1 MKTKIHCKV
10 VRNVFTNNDGTF
22 SIYGCVPSKNDLDKI
37 HLNKYGNFT
46 LKGNLS
52 LIEVGE
58 DYTIEVEE
66 KNGSYGYEYWLI
78 GFPEIED
85 FDVSD
90 VKEITD
96 EQEAEM
102 LKSFMT
108 LSQAKYVHE
117 AYPNFIRL
125 VLMGE
130 QDKIDYK
137 NIHNV
142 AEIRLKG
149 YINKVNERF
158 KYYKLHLD
166 NPQYELSIGDCGTL
180 CSTYST
186 IQESNLALETKPY
199 EVLIDVLDRGFQEAD
214 RMICEY
220 DSKWED
226 SEQRCLYLT
235 CYLLECNEEDGNTRI
250 NGTQIANVVNQYNP
264 QLNKHIVDLVEK
276 SGKIY
281 YDKQSKDLS
290 LMKTYISECNIAQT
304 IKQKTK
310 KPQIWNIDIEK
321 YRVNEKIEL
330 TDEQMEILNLVNNYD
345 FGMLIGSAGCVDA
358 ETEFFNGTQWKPI
371 SQYKEGEKVLQY
383 NQDGMAEL
391 VYPERYIKEPCDE
404 MYHFETKY
412 GINQTLT
419 KDHNVVYYSPKGVF
433 YNKPLEEVIKTHE
446 NNISGFKGKFITTF
460 KYGGE
465 GIDLTDDEIRIMC
478 AIIADGSFYNVSKPH
493 QPSYNTC
500 RFHIKKERKRERLR
514 FLFNN
519 ANIEYREV
527 KSQTKGYT
535 DFYITAPR
543 REKEFSSYWYDCT
556 NEQLQIICD
565 EIMFWDGSISPT
577 KNGVIRKRFSTSIK
591 QSAEFVQFAFSA
603 CGYRASLSVKDRVGQ
618 RYITCGKEYTRK
630 SVEYNVSITERN
642 LVGVDKQTHPSLFE
656 KVSPIDGYKYCFTVP
671 SHMLVLRRMN
681 QIFVTGNSGKSSS
694 VKALISLL
702 EDNNKSYTLL
712 APSGIAAK
720 RLRETT
726 GREANTIHR
735 KLASGTTIDS
745 DVVVI
750 DEVSMVDV
758 NLFSMLLNQIDDSA
772 KIILVF
778 DSAQLASIQC
788 GNLVQDMMDSHVVPC
803 AELTKVFRYGIGGIA
818 TVGADARNGRE
829 YLTSDGELN
838 CENAENI
845 KDYEF
850 IEVDDDPL
858 EQVMSAYAKLRESY
872 DVKDIL
878 VLTPYN
884 KGDFGT
890 YAINQA
896 IQEKYNPADPV
907 DDVVSRKLP
916 PSLRVPMKTLNYHIG
931 DKVINKKNNYHA
943 LTDEGFEHYLQ
954 EQKLR
959 LKIDEYKVKFGAN
972 DESVLELEDMLR
984 MMEEQKPAEA
994 TIYNGDI
1001 GFIKHIDD
1009 KGNVWV
1015 QFDEDM
1021 IVYRKSDLENLLLAY
1036 ACTSH
1041 SSQGC
1046 EAKGVIFLTHPSQ
1059 KRMLS
1064 RNLCY
1069 MSLTRAKEHLIEIG
1083 DISIINNALK
1093 VNETRLRYTWLKEL
1107 LEEEIN
1113 VKR

>member
-22 SIYGCVPSKNDLDKI
+22 SIYGCVPSTNDLDKI

-52 LIEVGE
+52 LLEVGE

-66 KNGSYGYEYWLI
+66 KSGSYGYEYWLI

-96 EQEAEM
+96 DQEAEM

-186 IQESNLALETKPY
+186 IQESNLALATKPY
-199 EVLIDVLDRGFQEAD
+199 EVLIDVLGRGFQEAD

-220 DSKWED
+220 DNKWED
-226 SEQRCLYLT
+226 SEARCLYLT

-250 NGTQIANVVNQYNP
+250 NGAQIANVINQYNP
-264 QLNKHIVDLVEK
+264 QLNKHIVELVQK
-276 SGKIY
+276 SDKVY
-281 YDKQSKDLS
+281 YDKQTKDLS

-310 KPQIWNIDIEK
+310 KPQVWNIDIEK
-321 YRVNEKIEL
+321 YRINDNITL
-330 TDEQMEILNLVNNYD
+330 TDEQMGILELVCNYD
-345 FGMLIGSAGCVDA
+345 FAMLMG
-358 ETEFFNGTQWKPI
+358 N
-371 SQYKEGEKVLQY
+371 
-383 NQDGMAEL
+383 
-391 VYPERYIKEPCDE
+391 
-404 MYHFETKY
+404 
-412 GINQTLT
+412 
-419 KDHNVVYYSPKGVF
+419 
-433 YNKPLEEVIKTHE
+433 
-446 NNISGFKGKFITTF
+446 SG
-460 KYGGE
+460 
-465 GIDLTDDEIRIMC
+465 
-478 AIIADGSFYNVSKPH
+478 
-493 QPSYNTC
+493 
-500 RFHIKKERKRERLR
+500 
-514 FLFNN
+514 
-519 ANIEYREV
+519 
-527 KSQTKGYT
+527 
-535 DFYITAPR
+535 
-543 REKEFSSYWYDCT
+543 
-556 NEQLQIICD
+556 
-565 EIMFWDGSISPT
+565 
-577 KNGVIRKRFSTSIK
+577 
-591 QSAEFVQFAFSA
+591 
-603 CGYRASLSVKDRVGQ
+603 
-618 RYITCGKEYTRK
+618 
-630 SVEYNVSITERN
+630 
-642 LVGVDKQTHPSLFE
+642 
-656 KVSPIDGYKYCFTVP
+656 
-671 SHMLVLRRMN
+671 
-681 QIFVTGNSGKSSS
+681 SGKSSS

-726 GREANTIHR
+726 GREASTIHR
-735 KLASGTTIDS
+735 RIMSSNDIES

-758 NLFSMLLNQIDDSA
+758 HLFSTLLNQIASYA

-850 IEVDDDPL
+850 IEVNDEPL
-858 EQVMSAYAKLRESY
+858 EQVMSAYAKLKEKY

-884 KGDFGT
+884 KGNFGT

-916 PSLRVPMKTLNYHIG
+916 PSLGVPMKTLNYHIG

-972 DESVLELEDMLR
+972 DEGVLDLEDTLR
-984 MMEEQKPAEA
+984 MMEEQEPPEA

-1001 GFIKHIDD
+1001 GFIKHVDD

-1041 SSQGC
+1041 ASQGC
-1046 EAKGVIFLTHPSQ
+1046 EAKGVIFLTHPIQ

-1083 DISIINNALK
+1083 DISTINNALK
-1093 VNETRLRYTWLKEL
+1093 VNETRLRYTWLREL
-1107 LEEEIN
+1107 LEEDKD
-1113 VKR
+1113 VK

>member
-10 VRNVFTNNDGTF
+10 VRNVFTNTDGTF
-22 SIYGCVPSKNDLDKI
+22 SIYGCVPSTNDLDKI

-52 LIEVGE
+52 LLEVGE

-66 KNGSYGYEYWLI
+66 KSGSYGYEYWLV

-85 FDVSD
+85 FDISD

-96 EQEAEM
+96 EQEAEI

-166 NPQYELSIGDCGTL
+166 NPQYKLSMSDCGTL

-186 IQESNLALETKPY
+186 IQESNLALATKPY

-220 DSKWED
+220 DNKWED
-226 SEQRCLYLT
+226 SEARCLYLT

-250 NGTQIANVVNQYNP
+250 NGVQIANVINQYNP
-264 QLNKHIVDLVEK
+264 QLNKHIVELVEK

-281 YDKQSKDLS
+281 YDKQTKDLS
-290 LMKTYISECNIAQT
+290 LMRTYLAECNIAQT
-304 IKQKTK
+304 IKQKVAHSTK
-310 KPQIWNIDIEK
+310 WNIDIEK
-321 YRVNEKIEL
+321 YRNNESITL
-330 TDEQMEILNLVNNYD
+330 TDEQMGILELVCNYD
-345 FGMLIGSAGCVDA
+345 FAMLMG
-358 ETEFFNGTQWKPI
+358 N
-371 SQYKEGEKVLQY
+371 
-383 NQDGMAEL
+383 
-391 VYPERYIKEPCDE
+391 
-404 MYHFETKY
+404 
-412 GINQTLT
+412 
-419 KDHNVVYYSPKGVF
+419 
-433 YNKPLEEVIKTHE
+433 
-446 NNISGFKGKFITTF
+446 SG
-460 KYGGE
+460 
-465 GIDLTDDEIRIMC
+465 
-478 AIIADGSFYNVSKPH
+478 
-493 QPSYNTC
+493 
-500 RFHIKKERKRERLR
+500 
-514 FLFNN
+514 
-519 ANIEYREV
+519 
-527 KSQTKGYT
+527 
-535 DFYITAPR
+535 
-543 REKEFSSYWYDCT
+543 
-556 NEQLQIICD
+556 
-565 EIMFWDGSISPT
+565 
-577 KNGVIRKRFSTSIK
+577 
-591 QSAEFVQFAFSA
+591 
-603 CGYRASLSVKDRVGQ
+603 
-618 RYITCGKEYTRK
+618 
-630 SVEYNVSITERN
+630 
-642 LVGVDKQTHPSLFE
+642 
-656 KVSPIDGYKYCFTVP
+656 
-671 SHMLVLRRMN
+671 
-681 QIFVTGNSGKSSS
+681 SGKSSS

-702 EDNNKSYTLL
+702 DDNNKSYTLL

-726 GREANTIHR
+726 GREASTIHR
-735 KLASGTTIDS
+735 KLMSSNEIDS
-745 DVVVI
+745 NVVVV

-758 NLFSMLLNQIDDSA
+758 HLFSTLLNQIADYT

-788 GNLVQDMMDSHVVPC
+788 GNLVQDMMDSHVVPN
-803 AELTKVFRYGIGGIA
+803 AQLTKVFRYGVGGIA
-818 TVGADARNGRE
+818 TVGADARNGKE
-829 YLTSDGELN
+829 YLTSTGELN
-838 CENAENI
+838 CENASKI
-845 KDYEF
+845 KDYKF
-850 IEVDDDPL
+850 IQVNDDPL
-858 EQVMSAYAKLRESY
+858 EQVLAEYDKLKQKYST
-872 DVKDIL
+872 KDIL
-878 VLTPYN
+878 ILTPYN
-884 KGDFGT
+884 KGEFGT

-896 IQEKYNPADPV
+896 IQEKYNPANPM
-907 DDVVSRKLP
+907 DDIVSRKLP
-916 PSLRVPMKTLNYHIG
+916 PSLRVPMERLNYHIG

-943 LTDEGFEHYLQ
+943 MTEEGFNYYTTTMQ
-954 EQKLR
+954 MQADIDKL
-959 LKIDEYKVKFGAN
+959 KVQFGAN
-972 DESVLELEDMLR
+972 DERVLEAEDRLMALN
-984 MMEEQKPAEA
+984 MERVEE
-994 TIYNGDI
+994 TTVYNGDI
-1001 GFIKHIDD
+1001 GFIQNIDA

-1015 QFDEDM
+1015 QFDEEM
-1021 IVYRKSDLENLLLAY
+1021 VVYRKSDLENLLLAY

-1041 SSQGC
+1041 ASQGC

-1069 MSLTRAKEHLIEIG
+1069 MSLTRAKEMLVEIG
-1083 DISIINNALK
+1083 DVSTINSALR

-1107 LEEEIN
+1107 LKEDSD

>member
-1 MKTKIHCKV
+1 MKIKIHCKV

-52 LIEVGE
+52 LLEVGE
-58 DYTIEVEE
+58 DYTVEVEE
-66 KNGSYGYEYWLI
+66 KSGSYGYEYWLVD
-78 GFPEIED
+78 FPDIED
-85 FDVSD
+85 FNID
-90 VKEITD
+90 EIEEMTD

-102 LKSFMT
+102 LKKFMT
-108 LSQAKYVHE
+108 PSQVQYVHE

-137 NIHNV
+137 KIHNV

-166 NPQYELSIGDCGTL
+166 NPHYELTFSECGEL

-186 IQESNLALETKPY
+186 LKNAQNMLDTNPY
-199 EVLIDVLDRGFQEAD
+199 EVLIDVLERNFTSAD
-214 RMICEY
+214 RMICEH
-220 DSKWED
+220 DNKWED
-226 SEQRCLYLT
+226 SEARCLYLT

-250 NGTQIANVVNQYNP
+250 NGVQIANVINQYNP
-264 QLNKHIVDLVEK
+264 QLNQHIVNLVEK
-276 SGKIY
+276 SGKVY
-281 YDKQSKDLS
+281 YDKQTKDLS

-304 IKQKTK
+304 IKQKVAHSAK
-310 KPQIWNIDIEK
+310 WNIDIEK
-321 YRVNEKIEL
+321 YRSNESITL
-330 TDEQMEILNLVNNYD
+330 TDEQMGILELVCNYD
-345 FGMLIGSAGCVDA
+345 FAMLMG
-358 ETEFFNGTQWKPI
+358 N
-371 SQYKEGEKVLQY
+371 
-383 NQDGMAEL
+383 
-391 VYPERYIKEPCDE
+391 
-404 MYHFETKY
+404 
-412 GINQTLT
+412 
-419 KDHNVVYYSPKGVF
+419 
-433 YNKPLEEVIKTHE
+433 
-446 NNISGFKGKFITTF
+446 SG
-460 KYGGE
+460 
-465 GIDLTDDEIRIMC
+465 
-478 AIIADGSFYNVSKPH
+478 
-493 QPSYNTC
+493 
-500 RFHIKKERKRERLR
+500 
-514 FLFNN
+514 
-519 ANIEYREV
+519 
-527 KSQTKGYT
+527 
-535 DFYITAPR
+535 
-543 REKEFSSYWYDCT
+543 
-556 NEQLQIICD
+556 
-565 EIMFWDGSISPT
+565 
-577 KNGVIRKRFSTSIK
+577 
-591 QSAEFVQFAFSA
+591 
-603 CGYRASLSVKDRVGQ
+603 
-618 RYITCGKEYTRK
+618 
-630 SVEYNVSITERN
+630 
-642 LVGVDKQTHPSLFE
+642 
-656 KVSPIDGYKYCFTVP
+656 
-671 SHMLVLRRMN
+671 
-681 QIFVTGNSGKSSS
+681 SGKSSS

-735 KLASGTTIDS
+735 KLASGSTIDS

-758 NLFSMLLNQIDDSA
+758 NLFSMLLNQIDNSA

-884 KGDFGT
+884 KGNFGT

-916 PSLRVPMKTLNYHIG
+916 PSLGVPMKTLNYHIG

-972 DESVLELEDMLR
+972 DEGVLYLEDMLIAIQ
-984 MMEEQKPAEA
+984 EQTPAEA

-1001 GFIKHIDD
+1001 GFIKYIDD
-1009 KGNVWV
+1009 KGNVLV

-1021 IVYRKSDLENLLLAY
+1021 IVYRKTDLENLLLAY

-1083 DISIINNALK
+1083 DISTINNALR

-1107 LEEEIN
+1107 LEEEVN

>member
-22 SIYGCVPSKNDLDKI
+22 SIYGCVPSTNDLDKL

-52 LIEVGE
+52 LLEVGE

-66 KNGSYGYEYWLI
+66 KSGSYGYEYWLV

-166 NPQYELSIGDCGTL
+166 NPQYKLSMSDCGTL

-186 IQESNLALETKPY
+186 IQESNLALATKPY
-199 EVLIDVLDRGFQEAD
+199 EVLIDVLGRDFQEAD

-220 DSKWED
+220 DNKWGD
-226 SEQRCLYLT
+226 SEARCLYLT

-250 NGTQIANVVNQYNP
+250 NGVQIANVINQYNP
-264 QLNKHIVDLVEK
+264 QLNKHIVEIVEK

-281 YDKQSKDLS
+281 YDNQTKDLS
-290 LMKTYISECNIAQT
+290 LMGTYLAECNIAQT

-310 KPQIWNIDIEK
+310 KPQVWNIDTER
-321 YRVNEKIEL
+321 YRVNENITL
-330 TDEQMEILNLVNNYD
+330 TDEQMAILKLVCKHD
-345 FGMLIGSAGCVDA
+345 FAML
-358 ETEFFNGTQWKPI
+358 
-371 SQYKEGEKVLQY
+371 
-383 NQDGMAEL
+383 M
-391 VYPERYIKEPCDE
+391 
-404 MYHFETKY
+404 
-412 GINQTLT
+412 
-419 KDHNVVYYSPKGVF
+419 GV
-433 YNKPLEEVIKTHE
+433 
-446 NNISGFKGKFITTF
+446 SGG
-460 KYGGE
+460 
-465 GIDLTDDEIRIMC
+465 
-478 AIIADGSFYNVSKPH
+478 
-493 QPSYNTC
+493 
-500 RFHIKKERKRERLR
+500 
-514 FLFNN
+514 
-519 ANIEYREV
+519 
-527 KSQTKGYT
+527 
-535 DFYITAPR
+535 
-543 REKEFSSYWYDCT
+543 
-556 NEQLQIICD
+556 
-565 EIMFWDGSISPT
+565 
-577 KNGVIRKRFSTSIK
+577 
-591 QSAEFVQFAFSA
+591 
-603 CGYRASLSVKDRVGQ
+603 
-618 RYITCGKEYTRK
+618 
-630 SVEYNVSITERN
+630 
-642 LVGVDKQTHPSLFE
+642 
-656 KVSPIDGYKYCFTVP
+656 
-671 SHMLVLRRMN
+671 
-681 QIFVTGNSGKSSS
+681 GKSTS

-726 GREANTIHR
+726 GREASTVHR
-735 KLASGTTIDS
+735 KLMSGNEIDS
-745 DVVVI
+745 NVVVV

-758 NLFSMLLNQIDDSA
+758 HLFSTLLNQIADYT

-788 GNLVQDMMDSHVVPC
+788 GNLVQDMMDSHVIPN
-803 AELTKVFRYGIGGIA
+803 AQLTKVFRYGVGGIA
-818 TVGADARNGRE
+818 TVGADARNGKE
-829 YLTSDGELN
+829 YLTSTGDLN
-838 CENAENI
+838 CENASKI
-845 KDYEF
+845 KDYKF
-850 IEVDDDPL
+850 IQVNDNPL
-858 EQVMSAYAKLRESY
+858 EQVLVEYDKLKQKY
-872 DVKDIL
+872 NTKDIL
-878 VLTPYN
+878 ILTPYN
-884 KGDFGT
+884 KGEFGT

-896 IQEKYNPADPV
+896 VQEKYNPASPMDNI
-907 DDVVSRKLP
+907 VSRKLP
-916 PSLRVPMKTLNYHIG
+916 PSLRVPMECLNYHIG

-943 LTDEGFEHYLQ
+943 MTEEGFNYYITTMQ
-954 EQKLR
+954 MQADIDKL
-959 LKIDEYKVKFGAN
+959 KVQFGAN
-972 DESVLELEDMLR
+972 DERVLEAEDKLIALN
-984 MMEEQKPAEA
+984 MEKVEEA
-994 TIYNGDI
+994 TVYNGDI
-1001 GFIKHIDD
+1001 GFIQNIDA

-1015 QFDEDM
+1015 QFDEEM
-1021 IVYRKSDLENLLLAY
+1021 IVYRKNDLENLLLAY

-1041 SSQGC
+1041 ASQGC

-1069 MSLTRAKEHLIEIG
+1069 MSLTRAKEMLVEIG
-1083 DISIINNALK
+1083 DVSTISNALR
-1093 VNETRLRYTWLKEL
+1093 VNETRLRDTWLKDL
-1107 LEEEIN
+1107 LTEEVE
-1113 VKR
+1113 

>member
-1 MKTKIHCKV
+1 MRTKIHCKV

-52 LIEVGE
+52 LLKVGE

-108 LSQAKYVHE
+108 ISQAKYVHE

-166 NPQYELSIGDCGTL
+166 NPQYELSISDCGTL

-186 IQESNLALETKPY
+186 IQESNLALATKPY

-214 RMICEY
+214 RMICEH
-220 DSKWED
+220 DNKWED

-250 NGTQIANVVNQYNP
+250 NGSQIANVINQYNP
-264 QLNKHIVDLVEK
+264 QLNKHIVELVEK

-281 YDKQSKDLS
+281 YDKQTKDLS
-290 LMKTYISECNIAQT
+290 LMKTYISECNITQT

-310 KPQIWNIDIEK
+310 KPQVWNIDVEK
-321 YRVNEKIEL
+321 YRVNENITL
-330 TDEQMEILNLVNNYD
+330 TDEQMAILELVCNYD
-345 FGMLIGSAGCVDA
+345 FAML
-358 ETEFFNGTQWKPI
+358 
-371 SQYKEGEKVLQY
+371 
-383 NQDGMAEL
+383 M
-391 VYPERYIKEPCDE
+391 
-404 MYHFETKY
+404 
-412 GINQTLT
+412 
-419 KDHNVVYYSPKGVF
+419 GV
-433 YNKPLEEVIKTHE
+433 
-446 NNISGFKGKFITTF
+446 SGG
-460 KYGGE
+460 
-465 GIDLTDDEIRIMC
+465 
-478 AIIADGSFYNVSKPH
+478 
-493 QPSYNTC
+493 
-500 RFHIKKERKRERLR
+500 
-514 FLFNN
+514 
-519 ANIEYREV
+519 
-527 KSQTKGYT
+527 
-535 DFYITAPR
+535 
-543 REKEFSSYWYDCT
+543 
-556 NEQLQIICD
+556 
-565 EIMFWDGSISPT
+565 
-577 KNGVIRKRFSTSIK
+577 
-591 QSAEFVQFAFSA
+591 
-603 CGYRASLSVKDRVGQ
+603 
-618 RYITCGKEYTRK
+618 
-630 SVEYNVSITERN
+630 
-642 LVGVDKQTHPSLFE
+642 
-656 KVSPIDGYKYCFTVP
+656 
-671 SHMLVLRRMN
+671 
-681 QIFVTGNSGKSSS
+681 GKSTS

-726 GREANTIHR
+726 GKEANTIHR
-735 KLASGTTIDS
+735 KLASGVTIDS

-788 GNLVQDMMDSHVVPC
+788 GNLVQDMMDSHAVPC

-838 CENAENI
+838 CKNAENI

-884 KGDFGT
+884 KGNFGT

-907 DDVVSRKLP
+907 DDVVSRKIP
-916 PSLRVPMKTLNYHIG
+916 PSLGVPMEKLNYHIG

-959 LKIDEYKVKFGAN
+959 LKIDEYKVKFSAN
-972 DESVLELEDMLR
+972 DEGVLDLEDMLIAIQ
-984 MMEEQKPAEA
+984 EQTPAEA

-1021 IVYRKSDLENLLLAY
+1021 IVYRKADLENLLLAY

-1083 DISIINNALK
+1083 DISTINNALR

>member
-10 VRNVFTNNDGTF
+10 VCNVFTNNDGTF
-22 SIYGCVPSKNDLDKI
+22 SIYGCVPSTNDLDKI

-46 LKGNLS
+46 LKGDLS
-52 LIEVGE
+52 LLEVGE

-66 KNGSYGYEYWLI
+66 KSGSYGYEYWLI

-90 VKEITD
+90 VKEITGD
-96 EQEAEM
+96 QEAEM

-186 IQESNLALETKPY
+186 IQESNLALATKPY
-199 EVLIDVLDRGFQEAD
+199 EVLIDVLNRSFQEAD

-220 DSKWED
+220 DNKWED
-226 SEQRCLYLT
+226 SEARCLYLT

-250 NGTQIANVVNQYNP
+250 NGAQIANVINQYNP
-264 QLNKHIVDLVEK
+264 QLNKHIVELVEK
-276 SGKIY
+276 SDKVY
-281 YDKQSKDLS
+281 YDKQTKDLS

-310 KPQIWNIDIEK
+310 KPQVWNIDIEK
-321 YRVNEKIEL
+321 YRVNDNITL
-330 TDEQMEILNLVNNYD
+330 TDEQMGILELVCNYD
-345 FGMLIGSAGCVDA
+345 FAMLMG
-358 ETEFFNGTQWKPI
+358 N
-371 SQYKEGEKVLQY
+371 
-383 NQDGMAEL
+383 
-391 VYPERYIKEPCDE
+391 
-404 MYHFETKY
+404 
-412 GINQTLT
+412 
-419 KDHNVVYYSPKGVF
+419 
-433 YNKPLEEVIKTHE
+433 
-446 NNISGFKGKFITTF
+446 SG
-460 KYGGE
+460 
-465 GIDLTDDEIRIMC
+465 
-478 AIIADGSFYNVSKPH
+478 
-493 QPSYNTC
+493 
-500 RFHIKKERKRERLR
+500 
-514 FLFNN
+514 
-519 ANIEYREV
+519 
-527 KSQTKGYT
+527 
-535 DFYITAPR
+535 
-543 REKEFSSYWYDCT
+543 
-556 NEQLQIICD
+556 
-565 EIMFWDGSISPT
+565 
-577 KNGVIRKRFSTSIK
+577 
-591 QSAEFVQFAFSA
+591 
-603 CGYRASLSVKDRVGQ
+603 
-618 RYITCGKEYTRK
+618 
-630 SVEYNVSITERN
+630 
-642 LVGVDKQTHPSLFE
+642 
-656 KVSPIDGYKYCFTVP
+656 
-671 SHMLVLRRMN
+671 
-681 QIFVTGNSGKSSS
+681 SGKSSS

-726 GREANTIHR
+726 GREASTIHR
-735 KLASGTTIDS
+735 RIMSSNDIES

-758 NLFSMLLNQIDDSA
+758 HLFSTLLNQIASYA

-850 IEVDDDPL
+850 IEVNDEPL
-858 EQVMSAYAKLRESY
+858 EQVMSAYAKLREKY

-916 PSLRVPMKTLNYHIG
+916 PSLGVPMKTLNYHIG

-972 DESVLELEDMLR
+972 DEGVLDLEDTLR
-984 MMEEQKPAEA
+984 MMEEQEPPEA

-1041 SSQGC
+1041 ASQGC

-1083 DISIINNALK
+1083 DISTINNALK
-1093 VNETRLRYTWLKEL
+1093 VNETRLRYTWLREL
-1107 LEEEIN
+1107 LEEDKD
-1113 VKR
+1113 VK

>member
-52 LIEVGE
+52 LLEVGE
-58 DYTIEVEE
+58 DYTVEVEE
-66 KNGSYGYEYWLI
+66 KSGSYGYEYWLV

-96 EQEAEM
+96 DQEAEM

-186 IQESNLALETKPY
+186 IQESNLALATKPY
-199 EVLIDVLDRGFQEAD
+199 EVLIDVLNRSFQEAD

-220 DSKWED
+220 DNKWED
-226 SEQRCLYLT
+226 SEARCLYLT

-250 NGTQIANVVNQYNP
+250 NGVQIANVINQYNP
-264 QLNKHIVDLVEK
+264 QLNKYIVELVQK
-276 SGKIY
+276 SDKVY
-281 YDKQSKDLS
+281 YDKQTKDLS

-310 KPQIWNIDIEK
+310 KPQVWNIDIEK
-321 YRVNEKIEL
+321 YRVNENITL
-330 TDEQMEILNLVNNYD
+330 TDEQMGILELVCNYD
-345 FGMLIGSAGCVDA
+345 FAMLMG
-358 ETEFFNGTQWKPI
+358 N
-371 SQYKEGEKVLQY
+371 
-383 NQDGMAEL
+383 
-391 VYPERYIKEPCDE
+391 
-404 MYHFETKY
+404 
-412 GINQTLT
+412 
-419 KDHNVVYYSPKGVF
+419 
-433 YNKPLEEVIKTHE
+433 
-446 NNISGFKGKFITTF
+446 SG
-460 KYGGE
+460 
-465 GIDLTDDEIRIMC
+465 
-478 AIIADGSFYNVSKPH
+478 
-493 QPSYNTC
+493 
-500 RFHIKKERKRERLR
+500 
-514 FLFNN
+514 
-519 ANIEYREV
+519 
-527 KSQTKGYT
+527 
-535 DFYITAPR
+535 
-543 REKEFSSYWYDCT
+543 
-556 NEQLQIICD
+556 
-565 EIMFWDGSISPT
+565 
-577 KNGVIRKRFSTSIK
+577 
-591 QSAEFVQFAFSA
+591 
-603 CGYRASLSVKDRVGQ
+603 
-618 RYITCGKEYTRK
+618 
-630 SVEYNVSITERN
+630 
-642 LVGVDKQTHPSLFE
+642 
-656 KVSPIDGYKYCFTVP
+656 
-671 SHMLVLRRMN
+671 
-681 QIFVTGNSGKSSS
+681 SGKSSS

-726 GREANTIHR
+726 GREASTIHR
-735 KLASGTTIDS
+735 RIMSSNDIES

-758 NLFSMLLNQIDDSA
+758 HLFSTLLNQIASYA

-818 TVGADARNGRE
+818 TVGADARNGKE

-850 IEVDDDPL
+850 IEVNDEPL
-858 EQVMSAYAKLRESY
+858 EQVMSAYAKLREKY

-884 KGDFGT
+884 KGNFGT

-916 PSLRVPMKTLNYHIG
+916 PSLGVPMKTLNYHIG

-972 DESVLELEDMLR
+972 DEGVLDLEDTLR
-984 MMEEQKPAEA
+984 MMEEQEPPEA

-1041 SSQGC
+1041 ASQGC

-1083 DISIINNALK
+1083 DISTINNALK
-1093 VNETRLRYTWLKEL
+1093 VNETRLRYTWLREL
-1107 LEEEIN
+1107 LEEDKD
-1113 VKR
+1113 VK

>member
-52 LIEVGE
+52 LLEVGE
-58 DYTIEVEE
+58 DYTVEVEE
-66 KNGSYGYEYWLI
+66 KSGSYGYEYWLV

-96 EQEAEM
+96 DQEAEM

-186 IQESNLALETKPY
+186 IQESNLALATKPY
-199 EVLIDVLDRGFQEAD
+199 EVLIDVLNRSFQEAD

-220 DSKWED
+220 DNKWED
-226 SEQRCLYLT
+226 SEARCLYLT

-250 NGTQIANVVNQYNP
+250 NGAQIANVINQYNP
-264 QLNKHIVDLVEK
+264 QLNKHIVELVEK
-276 SGKIY
+276 SDKVY
-281 YDKQSKDLS
+281 YDKQTKDLS

-310 KPQIWNIDIEK
+310 KPQVWNIDIEK
-321 YRVNEKIEL
+321 YRVNENITL
-330 TDEQMEILNLVNNYD
+330 TDEQMGILELVCKYD
-345 FGMLIGSAGCVDA
+345 FAMLIGSAG
-358 ETEFFNGTQWKPI
+358 
-371 SQYKEGEKVLQY
+371 
-383 NQDGMAEL
+383 
-391 VYPERYIKEPCDE
+391 
-404 MYHFETKY
+404 
-412 GINQTLT
+412 
-419 KDHNVVYYSPKGVF
+419 
-433 YNKPLEEVIKTHE
+433 
-446 NNISGFKGKFITTF
+446 
-460 KYGGE
+460 
-465 GIDLTDDEIRIMC
+465 
-478 AIIADGSFYNVSKPH
+478 
-493 QPSYNTC
+493 
-500 RFHIKKERKRERLR
+500 
-514 FLFNN
+514 
-519 ANIEYREV
+519 
-527 KSQTKGYT
+527 
-535 DFYITAPR
+535 
-543 REKEFSSYWYDCT
+543 
-556 NEQLQIICD
+556 
-565 EIMFWDGSISPT
+565 
-577 KNGVIRKRFSTSIK
+577 
-591 QSAEFVQFAFSA
+591 
-603 CGYRASLSVKDRVGQ
+603 
-618 RYITCGKEYTRK
+618 
-630 SVEYNVSITERN
+630 
-642 LVGVDKQTHPSLFE
+642 
-656 KVSPIDGYKYCFTVP
+656 
-671 SHMLVLRRMN
+671 
-681 QIFVTGNSGKSSS
+681 SGKSSS

-726 GREANTIHR
+726 GREASTIHR
-735 KLASGTTIDS
+735 RIMSSNDIES

-758 NLFSMLLNQIDDSA
+758 HLFSTLLNQIASYA

-850 IEVDDDPL
+850 IEVNDEPL
-858 EQVMSAYAKLRESY
+858 EQVMSAYAKLREKY
-872 DVKDIL
+872 DAKDIL

-884 KGDFGT
+884 KGNFGT

-896 IQEKYNPADPV
+896 IQEKYNPVDPV

-916 PSLRVPMKTLNYHIG
+916 TSLGVPMKTLNYHIG

-972 DESVLELEDMLR
+972 DEGVLDLEDTLR
-984 MMEEQKPAEA
+984 MMEEQEPPEA

-1041 SSQGC
+1041 ASQGC

-1083 DISIINNALK
+1083 DISTINNALK
-1093 VNETRLRYTWLKEL
+1093 VNETRLRYTWLREL
-1107 LEEEIN
+1107 LEEN
-1113 VKR
+1113 KDVK

>member
-10 VRNVFTNNDGTF
+10 VRNVFTNTDGTF
-22 SIYGCVPSKNDLDKI
+22 SIYGCVPSTNDLDKI

-52 LIEVGE
+52 LLEVGE

-66 KNGSYGYEYWLI
+66 KSGSYGYEYWLV

-108 LSQAKYVHE
+108 PSQAKYVHE

-166 NPQYELSIGDCGTL
+166 NPQYELSMSDCGTL

-186 IQESNLALETKPY
+186 IQESNLALATKPY
-199 EVLIDVLDRGFQEAD
+199 EVLIDVLGRGFQEAD

-220 DSKWED
+220 DNKWED
-226 SEQRCLYLT
+226 SEARCLYLT

-250 NGTQIANVVNQYNP
+250 NGVQIANVINQYNP
-264 QLNKHIVDLVEK
+264 QLNKHIVELVEK

-281 YDKQSKDLS
+281 YDKQTKDLS
-290 LMKTYISECNIAQT
+290 LMRTYLAECNIAQT
-304 IKQKTK
+304 IKQKVAHSTK
-310 KPQIWNIDIEK
+310 WNIDIEK
-321 YRVNEKIEL
+321 YRNNESITL
-330 TDEQMEILNLVNNYD
+330 TDEQMGILELVCNYD
-345 FGMLIGSAGCVDA
+345 FAMLMG
-358 ETEFFNGTQWKPI
+358 N
-371 SQYKEGEKVLQY
+371 
-383 NQDGMAEL
+383 
-391 VYPERYIKEPCDE
+391 
-404 MYHFETKY
+404 
-412 GINQTLT
+412 
-419 KDHNVVYYSPKGVF
+419 
-433 YNKPLEEVIKTHE
+433 
-446 NNISGFKGKFITTF
+446 SG
-460 KYGGE
+460 
-465 GIDLTDDEIRIMC
+465 
-478 AIIADGSFYNVSKPH
+478 
-493 QPSYNTC
+493 
-500 RFHIKKERKRERLR
+500 
-514 FLFNN
+514 
-519 ANIEYREV
+519 
-527 KSQTKGYT
+527 
-535 DFYITAPR
+535 
-543 REKEFSSYWYDCT
+543 
-556 NEQLQIICD
+556 
-565 EIMFWDGSISPT
+565 
-577 KNGVIRKRFSTSIK
+577 
-591 QSAEFVQFAFSA
+591 
-603 CGYRASLSVKDRVGQ
+603 
-618 RYITCGKEYTRK
+618 
-630 SVEYNVSITERN
+630 
-642 LVGVDKQTHPSLFE
+642 
-656 KVSPIDGYKYCFTVP
+656 
-671 SHMLVLRRMN
+671 
-681 QIFVTGNSGKSSS
+681 SGKSSS

-726 GREANTIHR
+726 GREASTIHR
-735 KLASGTTIDS
+735 KLMSSNEIDS
-745 DVVVI
+745 NVVVV

-758 NLFSMLLNQIDDSA
+758 HLFSTLLNQIADYT

-788 GNLVQDMMDSHVVPC
+788 GNLVQDMMDSHVVPN
-803 AELTKVFRYGIGGIA
+803 AQLTKVFRYGVGGIA
-818 TVGADARNGRE
+818 TVGADARNGKE
-829 YLTSDGELN
+829 YLTSTGELN
-838 CENAENI
+838 CENASKI
-845 KDYEF
+845 KDYKF
-850 IEVDDDPL
+850 IQVNDNPL
-858 EQVMSAYAKLRESY
+858 EQVLVEYDKLKQKY
-872 DVKDIL
+872 NTKDIL
-878 VLTPYN
+878 ILTPYN
-884 KGDFGT
+884 KGEFGT

-896 IQEKYNPADPV
+896 IQEKYNPANPMDNI
-907 DDVVSRKLP
+907 VSRKLP
-916 PSLRVPMKTLNYHIG
+916 PSLRVPMECLNYHIG

-943 LTDEGFEHYLQ
+943 MTEEGFNYYTTTMQ
-954 EQKLR
+954 MQADIDKL
-959 LKIDEYKVKFGAN
+959 KVQFGAN
-972 DESVLELEDMLR
+972 DERVLEAEDRLMALN
-984 MMEEQKPAEA
+984 MERIEE
-994 TIYNGDI
+994 TTVYNGDI
-1001 GFIKHIDD
+1001 GFIQNIDA

-1015 QFDEDM
+1015 QFDEEM
-1021 IVYRKSDLENLLLAY
+1021 VVYRKSDLENLLLAY

-1041 SSQGC
+1041 ASQGC

-1069 MSLTRAKEHLIEIG
+1069 MSLTRAKEMLVEIG
-1083 DISIINNALK
+1083 DVSTINSALK
-1093 VNETRLRYTWLKEL
+1093 VNETRLRDTWLKEL
-1107 LEEEIN
+1107 LKEDSD

>member
-22 SIYGCVPSKNDLDKI
+22 SIYGCVPAKNDLDKI

-52 LIEVGE
+52 LLEVGE
-58 DYTIEVEE
+58 DYTVEVEE
-66 KNGSYGYEYWLI
+66 KTGSYGYEYWLI

-166 NPQYELSIGDCGTL
+166 NPQYELSISDCGTL

-186 IQESNLALETKPY
+186 IQESNLALATKPY
-199 EVLIDVLDRGFQEAD
+199 EVLIDVLGRSFQEAD
-214 RMICEY
+214 RMICEH
-220 DSKWED
+220 DNKWED

-250 NGTQIANVVNQYNP
+250 NGSQIANVTNQYNP
-264 QLNKHIVDLVEK
+264 QLNKHIVELVEK

-281 YDKQSKDLS
+281 YDKQTKDLS

-310 KPQIWNIDIEK
+310 KPQVWNIDVEK
-321 YRVNEKIEL
+321 YRVNDNITL
-330 TDEQMEILNLVNNYD
+330 TDEQMGILELVCKYD
-345 FGMLIGSAGCVDA
+345 FAMLIGSAG
-358 ETEFFNGTQWKPI
+358 
-371 SQYKEGEKVLQY
+371 
-383 NQDGMAEL
+383 
-391 VYPERYIKEPCDE
+391 
-404 MYHFETKY
+404 
-412 GINQTLT
+412 
-419 KDHNVVYYSPKGVF
+419 
-433 YNKPLEEVIKTHE
+433 
-446 NNISGFKGKFITTF
+446 
-460 KYGGE
+460 
-465 GIDLTDDEIRIMC
+465 
-478 AIIADGSFYNVSKPH
+478 
-493 QPSYNTC
+493 
-500 RFHIKKERKRERLR
+500 
-514 FLFNN
+514 
-519 ANIEYREV
+519 
-527 KSQTKGYT
+527 
-535 DFYITAPR
+535 
-543 REKEFSSYWYDCT
+543 
-556 NEQLQIICD
+556 
-565 EIMFWDGSISPT
+565 
-577 KNGVIRKRFSTSIK
+577 
-591 QSAEFVQFAFSA
+591 
-603 CGYRASLSVKDRVGQ
+603 
-618 RYITCGKEYTRK
+618 
-630 SVEYNVSITERN
+630 
-642 LVGVDKQTHPSLFE
+642 
-656 KVSPIDGYKYCFTVP
+656 
-671 SHMLVLRRMN
+671 
-681 QIFVTGNSGKSSS
+681 SGKSSS

-720 RLRETT
+720 RLRGTT

-735 KLASGTTIDS
+735 KLASGSTIDS

-858 EQVMSAYAKLRESY
+858 EQVMSAYAKLRDSY

-884 KGDFGT
+884 KGNFGT

-896 IQEKYNPADPV
+896 IQEKYNPTDPV

-916 PSLRVPMKTLNYHIG
+916 PSLGVPMKTLNYHIG

-959 LKIDEYKVKFGAN
+959 LKIDESKVKFGAN
-972 DESVLELEDMLR
+972 DESVLELEDTLR
-984 MMEEQKPAEA
+984 AMEEQKPSEA

-1001 GFIKHIDD
+1001 GFIKHVDD

-1021 IVYRKSDLENLLLAY
+1021 IVYRKADLENLLLAY

-1083 DISIINNALK
+1083 DISTINNALR

-1107 LEEEIN
+1107 LEEEVN

>member
-10 VRNVFTNNDGTF
+10 VRNVFTNTDGTF
-22 SIYGCVPSKNDLDKI
+22 SIYGCVPSTNDLDKL

-52 LIEVGE
+52 LLEVGE

-66 KNGSYGYEYWLI
+66 KSGSYGYEYWLV

-137 NIHNV
+137 NIYNV

-166 NPQYELSIGDCGTL
+166 NPQYELSMSDCGTL

-186 IQESNLALETKPY
+186 IQESNLALATKPY
-199 EVLIDVLDRGFQEAD
+199 EVLIDVLGRDFQEAD
-214 RMICEY
+214 RTICEY
-220 DSKWED
+220 DNKWED
-226 SEQRCLYLT
+226 SEARCLYLT

-250 NGTQIANVVNQYNP
+250 NGMQIANVINQYNP
-264 QLNKHIVDLVEK
+264 QLNKHIVEIVEK

-281 YDKQSKDLS
+281 YDNQTKDLS
-290 LMKTYISECNIAQT
+290 LMGTYLAECNIAQT

-310 KPQIWNIDIEK
+310 KPQVWNIDTER
-321 YRVNEKIEL
+321 YRVNENITL
-330 TDEQMEILNLVNNYD
+330 TDEQMAILKLVCKHD
-345 FGMLIGSAGCVDA
+345 FAML
-358 ETEFFNGTQWKPI
+358 
-371 SQYKEGEKVLQY
+371 
-383 NQDGMAEL
+383 M
-391 VYPERYIKEPCDE
+391 
-404 MYHFETKY
+404 
-412 GINQTLT
+412 
-419 KDHNVVYYSPKGVF
+419 GV
-433 YNKPLEEVIKTHE
+433 
-446 NNISGFKGKFITTF
+446 SGG
-460 KYGGE
+460 
-465 GIDLTDDEIRIMC
+465 
-478 AIIADGSFYNVSKPH
+478 
-493 QPSYNTC
+493 
-500 RFHIKKERKRERLR
+500 
-514 FLFNN
+514 
-519 ANIEYREV
+519 
-527 KSQTKGYT
+527 
-535 DFYITAPR
+535 
-543 REKEFSSYWYDCT
+543 
-556 NEQLQIICD
+556 
-565 EIMFWDGSISPT
+565 
-577 KNGVIRKRFSTSIK
+577 
-591 QSAEFVQFAFSA
+591 
-603 CGYRASLSVKDRVGQ
+603 
-618 RYITCGKEYTRK
+618 
-630 SVEYNVSITERN
+630 
-642 LVGVDKQTHPSLFE
+642 
-656 KVSPIDGYKYCFTVP
+656 
-671 SHMLVLRRMN
+671 
-681 QIFVTGNSGKSSS
+681 GKSTS

-726 GREANTIHR
+726 GREASTIHR
-735 KLASGTTIDS
+735 KLMSGNEIDS
-745 DVVVI
+745 NVVVV

-758 NLFSMLLNQIDDSA
+758 HLFSTLLNQIADYT

-788 GNLVQDMMDSHVVPC
+788 GNLVQDMMDSHVIPN
-803 AELTKVFRYGIGGIA
+803 AQLTKVFRYGVGGIA
-818 TVGADARNGRE
+818 TVGADARNGKE
-829 YLTSDGELN
+829 YLTSTGELN
-838 CENAENI
+838 CENASKI
-845 KDYEF
+845 KDYKF
-850 IEVDDDPL
+850 IQVNDNPL
-858 EQVMSAYAKLRESY
+858 EQVLAEYDKLKQKY
-872 DVKDIL
+872 NTKDIL
-878 VLTPYN
+878 ILTPYN
-884 KGDFGT
+884 KGEFGT

-896 IQEKYNPADPV
+896 VQEKYNPASPMDNI
-907 DDVVSRKLP
+907 VSRKLP
-916 PSLRVPMKTLNYHIG
+916 PSLRVPMECLNYHIG

-943 LTDEGFEHYLQ
+943 MTEEGFNYYITTMQ
-954 EQKLR
+954 MQADIDKL
-959 LKIDEYKVKFGAN
+959 KVQFGAN
-972 DESVLELEDMLR
+972 DERVLEAEDKLIALN
-984 MMEEQKPAEA
+984 MEKVEEA

-1001 GFIKHIDD
+1001 GFIQNIDA

-1015 QFDEDM
+1015 QFDEEM
-1021 IVYRKSDLENLLLAY
+1021 IVYRKNDLENLLLAY

-1041 SSQGC
+1041 ASQGC

-1069 MSLTRAKEHLIEIG
+1069 MSLTRAKEMLVEIG
-1083 DISIINNALK
+1083 DVSTISNALR
-1093 VNETRLRYTWLKEL
+1093 VNETRLRDTWLKDL
-1107 LEEEIN
+1107 LTEEVE
-1113 VKR
+1113 

>member
-1 MKTKIHCKV
+1 MKTKIRCKV

-37 HLNKYGNFT
+37 HLNKYENFT

-52 LIEVGE
+52 LLEVGE

-66 KNGSYGYEYWLI
+66 KRGSYGYEYWLV

-108 LSQAKYVHE
+108 ISQAKYVHE

-186 IQESNLALETKPY
+186 IQESNLALATKPY
-199 EVLIDVLDRGFQEAD
+199 EVLIDVLDRSFQEAD

-220 DSKWED
+220 DNKWED

-250 NGTQIANVVNQYNP
+250 NGSQIASVINQYNP

-281 YDKQSKDLS
+281 YDKQTKDLS

-321 YRVNEKIEL
+321 YRVNENITL
-330 TDEQMEILNLVNNYD
+330 TDEQMAILELVCKYD
-345 FGMLIGSAGCVDA
+345 FAMLMGSAG
-358 ETEFFNGTQWKPI
+358 
-371 SQYKEGEKVLQY
+371 
-383 NQDGMAEL
+383 
-391 VYPERYIKEPCDE
+391 
-404 MYHFETKY
+404 
-412 GINQTLT
+412 
-419 KDHNVVYYSPKGVF
+419 
-433 YNKPLEEVIKTHE
+433 
-446 NNISGFKGKFITTF
+446 
-460 KYGGE
+460 
-465 GIDLTDDEIRIMC
+465 
-478 AIIADGSFYNVSKPH
+478 
-493 QPSYNTC
+493 
-500 RFHIKKERKRERLR
+500 
-514 FLFNN
+514 
-519 ANIEYREV
+519 
-527 KSQTKGYT
+527 
-535 DFYITAPR
+535 
-543 REKEFSSYWYDCT
+543 
-556 NEQLQIICD
+556 
-565 EIMFWDGSISPT
+565 
-577 KNGVIRKRFSTSIK
+577 
-591 QSAEFVQFAFSA
+591 
-603 CGYRASLSVKDRVGQ
+603 
-618 RYITCGKEYTRK
+618 
-630 SVEYNVSITERN
+630 
-642 LVGVDKQTHPSLFE
+642 
-656 KVSPIDGYKYCFTVP
+656 
-671 SHMLVLRRMN
+671 
-681 QIFVTGNSGKSSS
+681 SGKSSS

-735 KLASGTTIDS
+735 KLASGSTIDS

-803 AELTKVFRYGIGGIA
+803 AKLTKVFRYGIGGIA
-818 TVGADARNGRE
+818 TVGADARNGKE

-838 CENAENI
+838 CENAGNI

-858 EQVMSAYAKLRESY
+858 EQVMSAYEKLRKKY
-872 DVKDIL
+872 DIKDIL

-884 KGDFGT
+884 KGNFGT

-916 PSLRVPMKTLNYHIG
+916 PSLGVTMEKLNYHIG

-972 DESVLELEDMLR
+972 DEGVLDLEDMLIAIQ
-984 MMEEQKPAEA
+984 EQTPAET

-1015 QFDEDM
+1015 QFDENM
-1021 IVYRKSDLENLLLAY
+1021 IVYRKADLENLLLAY

-1083 DISIINNALK
+1083 DISTINNALR

>member
-22 SIYGCVPSKNDLDKI
+22 SIYGCVPSTNDLDKI

-52 LIEVGE
+52 LLEVGE
-58 DYTIEVEE
+58 DYTVEVEE
-66 KNGSYGYEYWLI
+66 KSGSYGYEYWLV

-108 LSQAKYVHE
+108 SSQAKYVHE

-166 NPQYELSIGDCGTL
+166 NPQYELSMSDCGTL

-186 IQESNLALETKPY
+186 IQESNLALATKPY
-199 EVLIDVLDRGFQEAD
+199 EVLIDVLGRGFQESD

-220 DSKWED
+220 DNKWED
-226 SEQRCLYLT
+226 SEARCLYLT

-250 NGTQIANVVNQYNP
+250 NGVQIANVINQYNP
-264 QLNKHIVDLVEK
+264 QLNKHIVELVEK

-281 YDKQSKDLS
+281 YDKQTKDLS
-290 LMKTYISECNIAQT
+290 LMRTYLAECNIAQT
-304 IKQKTK
+304 IKQKVAHSTK
-310 KPQIWNIDIEK
+310 WNIDIEK
-321 YRVNEKIEL
+321 YRNNESITL
-330 TDEQMEILNLVNNYD
+330 TDEQMGILELVCNYD
-345 FGMLIGSAGCVDA
+345 FAMLMG
-358 ETEFFNGTQWKPI
+358 N
-371 SQYKEGEKVLQY
+371 
-383 NQDGMAEL
+383 
-391 VYPERYIKEPCDE
+391 
-404 MYHFETKY
+404 
-412 GINQTLT
+412 
-419 KDHNVVYYSPKGVF
+419 
-433 YNKPLEEVIKTHE
+433 
-446 NNISGFKGKFITTF
+446 SG
-460 KYGGE
+460 
-465 GIDLTDDEIRIMC
+465 
-478 AIIADGSFYNVSKPH
+478 
-493 QPSYNTC
+493 
-500 RFHIKKERKRERLR
+500 
-514 FLFNN
+514 
-519 ANIEYREV
+519 
-527 KSQTKGYT
+527 
-535 DFYITAPR
+535 
-543 REKEFSSYWYDCT
+543 
-556 NEQLQIICD
+556 
-565 EIMFWDGSISPT
+565 
-577 KNGVIRKRFSTSIK
+577 
-591 QSAEFVQFAFSA
+591 
-603 CGYRASLSVKDRVGQ
+603 
-618 RYITCGKEYTRK
+618 
-630 SVEYNVSITERN
+630 
-642 LVGVDKQTHPSLFE
+642 
-656 KVSPIDGYKYCFTVP
+656 
-671 SHMLVLRRMN
+671 
-681 QIFVTGNSGKSSS
+681 SGKSSS

-726 GREANTIHR
+726 GREASTIHR
-735 KLASGTTIDS
+735 KLMSSNEIDS
-745 DVVVI
+745 NVVVV

-758 NLFSMLLNQIDDSA
+758 HLFSTLLNQIADYT

-788 GNLVQDMMDSHVVPC
+788 GNLVQDMMDSHVVPN
-803 AELTKVFRYGIGGIA
+803 AQLTKVFRYGVGGIA
-818 TVGADARNGRE
+818 TVGADARNGKE
-829 YLTSDGELN
+829 YLTSTGELN
-838 CENAENI
+838 CENASKI
-845 KDYEF
+845 KDYKF
-850 IEVDDDPL
+850 IQVNDNPL
-858 EQVMSAYAKLRESY
+858 EQVLAEYDKLKQKY
-872 DVKDIL
+872 NTKDIL
-878 VLTPYN
+878 ILTPYN
-884 KGDFGT
+884 KGEFGT

-896 IQEKYNPADPV
+896 IQEKYNPANPT
-907 DDVVSRKLP
+907 DDIVSRKLP
-916 PSLRVPMKTLNYHIG
+916 PSLRVPMERLNYHIG

-943 LTDEGFEHYLQ
+943 MTEEGFNYYTTTMQ
-954 EQKLR
+954 MQADIDKL
-959 LKIDEYKVKFGAN
+959 KVQFGAN
-972 DESVLELEDMLR
+972 DERVLEAEDRLMALN
-984 MMEEQKPAEA
+984 MERVEE
-994 TIYNGDI
+994 TTVYNGDI
-1001 GFIKHIDD
+1001 GFIQNIDS

-1015 QFDEDM
+1015 QFDEEM
-1021 IVYRKSDLENLLLAY
+1021 VVYRKSDLENLLLAY

-1041 SSQGC
+1041 ASQGC

-1069 MSLTRAKEHLIEIG
+1069 MSLTRAKEMLVEIG
-1083 DISIINNALK
+1083 DVSTINSALK
-1093 VNETRLRYTWLKEL
+1093 VNETRLRDTWLKEL
-1107 LEEEIN
+1107 LKEDSD

>member
-22 SIYGCVPSKNDLDKI
+22 SIYGCVPSTNDLDKI

-52 LIEVGE
+52 LLEVGE

-66 KNGSYGYEYWLI
+66 KSGSYGYEYWLV

-85 FDVSD
+85 FDISD

-108 LSQAKYVHE
+108 SSQAKYVHE

-166 NPQYELSIGDCGTL
+166 NPQYELSMSDCGTL

-186 IQESNLALETKPY
+186 IQESNLALATKPY
-199 EVLIDVLDRGFQEAD
+199 EVLIDVLGRGFQESD

-220 DSKWED
+220 DNKWED
-226 SEQRCLYLT
+226 SEARCLYLT

-250 NGTQIANVVNQYNP
+250 NGVQIANVINQYNP
-264 QLNKHIVDLVEK
+264 QLNKHIVELVEK

-281 YDKQSKDLS
+281 YDKQTKDLS
-290 LMKTYISECNIAQT
+290 LMRTYLAECNIAQT
-304 IKQKTK
+304 IKQKVAHSTK
-310 KPQIWNIDIEK
+310 WNIDIEK
-321 YRVNEKIEL
+321 YRNNESITL
-330 TDEQMEILNLVNNYD
+330 TDEQMGILELVCNYD
-345 FGMLIGSAGCVDA
+345 FAMLMG
-358 ETEFFNGTQWKPI
+358 N
-371 SQYKEGEKVLQY
+371 
-383 NQDGMAEL
+383 
-391 VYPERYIKEPCDE
+391 
-404 MYHFETKY
+404 
-412 GINQTLT
+412 
-419 KDHNVVYYSPKGVF
+419 
-433 YNKPLEEVIKTHE
+433 
-446 NNISGFKGKFITTF
+446 SG
-460 KYGGE
+460 
-465 GIDLTDDEIRIMC
+465 
-478 AIIADGSFYNVSKPH
+478 
-493 QPSYNTC
+493 
-500 RFHIKKERKRERLR
+500 
-514 FLFNN
+514 
-519 ANIEYREV
+519 
-527 KSQTKGYT
+527 
-535 DFYITAPR
+535 
-543 REKEFSSYWYDCT
+543 
-556 NEQLQIICD
+556 
-565 EIMFWDGSISPT
+565 
-577 KNGVIRKRFSTSIK
+577 
-591 QSAEFVQFAFSA
+591 
-603 CGYRASLSVKDRVGQ
+603 
-618 RYITCGKEYTRK
+618 
-630 SVEYNVSITERN
+630 
-642 LVGVDKQTHPSLFE
+642 
-656 KVSPIDGYKYCFTVP
+656 
-671 SHMLVLRRMN
+671 
-681 QIFVTGNSGKSSS
+681 SGKSSS

-726 GREANTIHR
+726 GREASTIHR
-735 KLASGTTIDS
+735 KLMSSNEIDS
-745 DVVVI
+745 NVVVV

-758 NLFSMLLNQIDDSA
+758 HLFSTLLNQIADYT

-788 GNLVQDMMDSHVVPC
+788 GNLVQDMMDSHVVPN
-803 AELTKVFRYGIGGIA
+803 AQLTKVFRYGVGGIA
-818 TVGADARNGRE
+818 TVGADARNGKE
-829 YLTSDGELN
+829 YLTSTGELN
-838 CENAENI
+838 CENASKI
-845 KDYEF
+845 KDYKF
-850 IEVDDDPL
+850 IQVNDNPL
-858 EQVMSAYAKLRESY
+858 EQVLAEYDKLKQKY
-872 DVKDIL
+872 NTKDIL
-878 VLTPYN
+878 ILTPYN
-884 KGDFGT
+884 KGEFGT

-896 IQEKYNPADPV
+896 IQEKYNPANPT
-907 DDVVSRKLP
+907 DDIVSRKLP
-916 PSLRVPMKTLNYHIG
+916 PSLRVPMERLNYHIG

-943 LTDEGFEHYLQ
+943 MTEEGFNYYTTTMQ
-954 EQKLR
+954 MQADIDKL
-959 LKIDEYKVKFGAN
+959 KVQFGAN
-972 DESVLELEDMLR
+972 DERVLEAEDRLMALN
-984 MMEEQKPAEA
+984 MERVEE
-994 TIYNGDI
+994 TTVYNGDI
-1001 GFIKHIDD
+1001 GFIQNIDS

-1015 QFDEDM
+1015 QFDEEM
-1021 IVYRKSDLENLLLAY
+1021 VVYRKSDLENLLLAY

-1041 SSQGC
+1041 ASQGC

-1069 MSLTRAKEHLIEIG
+1069 MSLTRAKEMLVEIG
-1083 DISIINNALK
+1083 DVSTINSALK
-1093 VNETRLRYTWLKEL
+1093 VNETRLRDTWLKEL
-1107 LEEEIN
+1107 LKEDSD

>member
-10 VRNVFTNNDGTF
+10 VRNVFANNDGTF

-52 LIEVGE
+52 LLEVGE
-58 DYTIEVEE
+58 DYTVEVEE
-66 KNGSYGYEYWLI
+66 KSGSYGYEYWLV

-96 EQEAEM
+96 DQEAEM

-186 IQESNLALETKPY
+186 IQESNLALATKPY
-199 EVLIDVLDRGFQEAD
+199 EVLIDVLNRSFQEAD

-220 DSKWED
+220 DNKWED
-226 SEQRCLYLT
+226 SEARCLYLT

-250 NGTQIANVVNQYNP
+250 NGAQIANVINQYNP
-264 QLNKHIVDLVEK
+264 QLNKHIVELVQK
-276 SGKIY
+276 SDKVY
-281 YDKQSKDLS
+281 YDKQTKDLS

-310 KPQIWNIDIEK
+310 KPQVWNIDIEK
-321 YRVNEKIEL
+321 YRVNENITL
-330 TDEQMEILNLVNNYD
+330 TDEQMGILELVCNYD
-345 FGMLIGSAGCVDA
+345 FAMLMG
-358 ETEFFNGTQWKPI
+358 N
-371 SQYKEGEKVLQY
+371 
-383 NQDGMAEL
+383 
-391 VYPERYIKEPCDE
+391 
-404 MYHFETKY
+404 
-412 GINQTLT
+412 
-419 KDHNVVYYSPKGVF
+419 
-433 YNKPLEEVIKTHE
+433 
-446 NNISGFKGKFITTF
+446 SG
-460 KYGGE
+460 
-465 GIDLTDDEIRIMC
+465 
-478 AIIADGSFYNVSKPH
+478 
-493 QPSYNTC
+493 
-500 RFHIKKERKRERLR
+500 
-514 FLFNN
+514 
-519 ANIEYREV
+519 
-527 KSQTKGYT
+527 
-535 DFYITAPR
+535 
-543 REKEFSSYWYDCT
+543 
-556 NEQLQIICD
+556 
-565 EIMFWDGSISPT
+565 
-577 KNGVIRKRFSTSIK
+577 
-591 QSAEFVQFAFSA
+591 
-603 CGYRASLSVKDRVGQ
+603 
-618 RYITCGKEYTRK
+618 
-630 SVEYNVSITERN
+630 
-642 LVGVDKQTHPSLFE
+642 
-656 KVSPIDGYKYCFTVP
+656 
-671 SHMLVLRRMN
+671 
-681 QIFVTGNSGKSSS
+681 SGKSSS

-726 GREANTIHR
+726 GREASTIHR
-735 KLASGTTIDS
+735 RIMSSNDIES

-758 NLFSMLLNQIDDSA
+758 HLFSTLLNQIASYA

-829 YLTSDGELN
+829 YLTSDGKLN

-850 IEVDDDPL
+850 IEVNDEPL
-858 EQVMSAYAKLRESY
+858 EQVMSAYAKLREKY
-872 DVKDIL
+872 NVKDIL

-884 KGDFGT
+884 KGNFGT

-916 PSLRVPMKTLNYHIG
+916 PSLGVPMKTLNYHIS

-972 DESVLELEDMLR
+972 DEGVLDLEDTLR
-984 MMEEQKPAEA
+984 MMEEQEPPEA

-1041 SSQGC
+1041 ASQGC

-1083 DISIINNALK
+1083 DISTINNALK
-1093 VNETRLRYTWLKEL
+1093 VNETRLRYTWLREL
-1107 LEEEIN
+1107 LEEDKD
-1113 VKR
+1113 VK

>member
-1 MKTKIHCKV
+1 MKIKIHCKV

-52 LIEVGE
+52 LLEVGE
-58 DYTIEVEE
+58 DYTVEVEE
-66 KNGSYGYEYWLI
+66 KSGSYGYEYWLVD
-78 GFPEIED
+78 FPDIED
-85 FDVSD
+85 FNID
-90 VKEITD
+90 EIEEMTD

-102 LKSFMT
+102 LKKFMST
-108 LSQAKYVHE
+108 SQVQYVHE

-137 NIHNV
+137 KIHNV

-166 NPQYELSIGDCGTL
+166 NPHYELTFSECGEL

-186 IQESNLALETKPY
+186 LKNAQNMLDTNPY
-199 EVLIDVLDRGFQEAD
+199 EVLIDVLERNFTSAD
-214 RMICEY
+214 RMICEH
-220 DSKWED
+220 DNKWED
-226 SEQRCLYLT
+226 SEARCLYLT

-250 NGTQIANVVNQYNP
+250 NGVQIANVINQYNP
-264 QLNKHIVDLVEK
+264 QLNQHIVNLVEK
-276 SGKIY
+276 SGRVY
-281 YDKQSKDLS
+281 YDKQTKDLS
-290 LMKTYISECNIAQT
+290 LMKTYISECNTAQT
-304 IKQKTK
+304 IKQKVAHSAK
-310 KPQIWNIDIEK
+310 WNIDIEK
-321 YRVNEKIEL
+321 YRSNESITL
-330 TDEQMEILNLVNNYD
+330 TDEQMGILELVCNYD
-345 FGMLIGSAGCVDA
+345 FAMLMG
-358 ETEFFNGTQWKPI
+358 N
-371 SQYKEGEKVLQY
+371 
-383 NQDGMAEL
+383 
-391 VYPERYIKEPCDE
+391 
-404 MYHFETKY
+404 
-412 GINQTLT
+412 
-419 KDHNVVYYSPKGVF
+419 
-433 YNKPLEEVIKTHE
+433 
-446 NNISGFKGKFITTF
+446 SG
-460 KYGGE
+460 
-465 GIDLTDDEIRIMC
+465 
-478 AIIADGSFYNVSKPH
+478 
-493 QPSYNTC
+493 
-500 RFHIKKERKRERLR
+500 
-514 FLFNN
+514 
-519 ANIEYREV
+519 
-527 KSQTKGYT
+527 
-535 DFYITAPR
+535 
-543 REKEFSSYWYDCT
+543 
-556 NEQLQIICD
+556 
-565 EIMFWDGSISPT
+565 
-577 KNGVIRKRFSTSIK
+577 
-591 QSAEFVQFAFSA
+591 
-603 CGYRASLSVKDRVGQ
+603 
-618 RYITCGKEYTRK
+618 
-630 SVEYNVSITERN
+630 
-642 LVGVDKQTHPSLFE
+642 
-656 KVSPIDGYKYCFTVP
+656 
-671 SHMLVLRRMN
+671 
-681 QIFVTGNSGKSSS
+681 SGKSSS

-735 KLASGTTIDS
+735 KLASGATIDS

-818 TVGADARNGRE
+818 TVGADVRNGRE

-858 EQVMSAYAKLRESY
+858 EQVMSAYAKLREKY

-884 KGDFGT
+884 KGNFGT
-890 YAINQA
+890 YTINQA
-896 IQEKYNPADPV
+896 IQEKYNPTDPV
-907 DDVVSRKLP
+907 DDIVSRKLP
-916 PSLRVPMKTLNYHIG
+916 PSLGVPMKTLNYHIG
-931 DKVINKKNNYHA
+931 DKVINKKNNYYA

-972 DESVLELEDMLR
+972 DESVLELEDTLR
-984 MMEEQKPAEA
+984 AMEEQKPSEA

-1083 DISIINNALK
+1083 DISTINNALR

-1107 LEEEIN
+1107 LEEESN
-1113 VKR
+1113 AKR

>member
-22 SIYGCVPSKNDLDKI
+22 SIYGCVPAKNDLDKI

-52 LIEVGE
+52 LLEVGE
-58 DYTIEVEE
+58 DYTVEVEE
-66 KNGSYGYEYWLI
+66 KTGSYGYEYWLI

-166 NPQYELSIGDCGTL
+166 NPQYELSISDCGTL

-186 IQESNLALETKPY
+186 IQESNLALATKPY
-199 EVLIDVLDRGFQEAD
+199 EVLIDVLGRSFQEAD
-214 RMICEY
+214 RMICEH
-220 DSKWED
+220 DNKWED

-250 NGTQIANVVNQYNP
+250 NGSQIANVTNQYNP
-264 QLNKHIVDLVEK
+264 QLNKHIVELVEK

-281 YDKQSKDLS
+281 YDKQTKDLS

-310 KPQIWNIDIEK
+310 KPQVWNIDVEK
-321 YRVNEKIEL
+321 YRVNDNITL
-330 TDEQMEILNLVNNYD
+330 TDEQMGILELVCKYD
-345 FGMLIGSAGCVDA
+345 FAMLIGSAG
-358 ETEFFNGTQWKPI
+358 
-371 SQYKEGEKVLQY
+371 
-383 NQDGMAEL
+383 
-391 VYPERYIKEPCDE
+391 
-404 MYHFETKY
+404 
-412 GINQTLT
+412 
-419 KDHNVVYYSPKGVF
+419 
-433 YNKPLEEVIKTHE
+433 
-446 NNISGFKGKFITTF
+446 
-460 KYGGE
+460 
-465 GIDLTDDEIRIMC
+465 
-478 AIIADGSFYNVSKPH
+478 
-493 QPSYNTC
+493 
-500 RFHIKKERKRERLR
+500 
-514 FLFNN
+514 
-519 ANIEYREV
+519 
-527 KSQTKGYT
+527 
-535 DFYITAPR
+535 
-543 REKEFSSYWYDCT
+543 
-556 NEQLQIICD
+556 
-565 EIMFWDGSISPT
+565 
-577 KNGVIRKRFSTSIK
+577 
-591 QSAEFVQFAFSA
+591 
-603 CGYRASLSVKDRVGQ
+603 
-618 RYITCGKEYTRK
+618 
-630 SVEYNVSITERN
+630 
-642 LVGVDKQTHPSLFE
+642 
-656 KVSPIDGYKYCFTVP
+656 
-671 SHMLVLRRMN
+671 
-681 QIFVTGNSGKSSS
+681 SGKSSS

-735 KLASGTTIDS
+735 KLASGSTIDS

-858 EQVMSAYAKLRESY
+858 EQVMSAYAKLRDSY

-884 KGDFGT
+884 KGNFGT

-896 IQEKYNPADPV
+896 IQEKYNPTDPV

-916 PSLRVPMKTLNYHIG
+916 PSLGVPMKTLNYHIG

-959 LKIDEYKVKFGAN
+959 LKIDESKVKFGAN
-972 DESVLELEDMLR
+972 DESVLELEDTLR
-984 MMEEQKPAEA
+984 AMEEQKPSEA

-1001 GFIKHIDD
+1001 GFIKHVDD

-1021 IVYRKSDLENLLLAY
+1021 IVYRKADLENLLLAY

-1083 DISIINNALK
+1083 DISTINNALR

-1107 LEEEIN
+1107 LEEEVN

>member
-52 LIEVGE
+52 LLEVGE
-58 DYTIEVEE
+58 DYTVEVEE
-66 KNGSYGYEYWLI
+66 KSGSYGYEYWLI

-96 EQEAEM
+96 DQEAEM

-117 AYPNFIRL
+117 SYPNFIRL

-186 IQESNLALETKPY
+186 IQESNLALATKPY
-199 EVLIDVLDRGFQEAD
+199 EVLIDVLNRSFQEAD

-220 DSKWED
+220 DNKWED
-226 SEQRCLYLT
+226 SEARCLYLT

-250 NGTQIANVVNQYNP
+250 NGAQIANVINQYNP
-264 QLNKHIVDLVEK
+264 QLNKHIVELVEK
-276 SGKIY
+276 SDKVY
-281 YDKQSKDLS
+281 YDKQTKDLS

-310 KPQIWNIDIEK
+310 KPQVWNIDIEK
-321 YRVNEKIEL
+321 YRVNDNITL
-330 TDEQMEILNLVNNYD
+330 TDEQMGILKLVCNYD
-345 FGMLIGSAGCVDA
+345 FAMLMG
-358 ETEFFNGTQWKPI
+358 N
-371 SQYKEGEKVLQY
+371 
-383 NQDGMAEL
+383 
-391 VYPERYIKEPCDE
+391 
-404 MYHFETKY
+404 
-412 GINQTLT
+412 
-419 KDHNVVYYSPKGVF
+419 
-433 YNKPLEEVIKTHE
+433 
-446 NNISGFKGKFITTF
+446 SG
-460 KYGGE
+460 
-465 GIDLTDDEIRIMC
+465 
-478 AIIADGSFYNVSKPH
+478 
-493 QPSYNTC
+493 
-500 RFHIKKERKRERLR
+500 
-514 FLFNN
+514 
-519 ANIEYREV
+519 
-527 KSQTKGYT
+527 
-535 DFYITAPR
+535 
-543 REKEFSSYWYDCT
+543 
-556 NEQLQIICD
+556 
-565 EIMFWDGSISPT
+565 
-577 KNGVIRKRFSTSIK
+577 
-591 QSAEFVQFAFSA
+591 
-603 CGYRASLSVKDRVGQ
+603 
-618 RYITCGKEYTRK
+618 
-630 SVEYNVSITERN
+630 
-642 LVGVDKQTHPSLFE
+642 
-656 KVSPIDGYKYCFTVP
+656 
-671 SHMLVLRRMN
+671 
-681 QIFVTGNSGKSSS
+681 SGKSSS

-726 GREANTIHR
+726 GREASTIHR
-735 KLASGTTIDS
+735 RIMSSNDIES

-758 NLFSMLLNQIDDSA
+758 HLFSTLLNQIASYA

-850 IEVDDDPL
+850 IEVNDEPL
-858 EQVMSAYAKLRESY
+858 EQVMSAYAKLREKY

-884 KGDFGT
+884 KGNFGT

-916 PSLRVPMKTLNYHIG
+916 PSLGVPMKTLNYHIG

-972 DESVLELEDMLR
+972 DEGVLDLEDTLR
-984 MMEEQKPAEA
+984 MMEEQEPPEA

-1041 SSQGC
+1041 ASQGC

-1083 DISIINNALK
+1083 DISTINNALK
-1093 VNETRLRYTWLKEL
+1093 VNETRLRYTWLREL
-1107 LEEEIN
+1107 LEEDKD
-1113 VKR
+1113 VK

>member
-22 SIYGCVPSKNDLDKI
+22 SIYGCVPSTNDLDKI

-46 LKGNLS
+46 LKGDLS
-52 LIEVGE
+52 LLEVGE

-66 KNGSYGYEYWLI
+66 KSGSYGYEYWLI

-96 EQEAEM
+96 DQEAEM

-186 IQESNLALETKPY
+186 IQESNLALATKPY
-199 EVLIDVLDRGFQEAD
+199 EVLIDVLGRGFQEAD

-220 DSKWED
+220 DRKWED
-226 SEQRCLYLT
+226 SEARCLYLT

-250 NGTQIANVVNQYNP
+250 NGAQIANVINQYNP
-264 QLNKHIVDLVEK
+264 QLNKHIVELVEK
-276 SGKIY
+276 SDKVY
-281 YDKQSKDLS
+281 YDKQTKDLS

-310 KPQIWNIDIEK
+310 KPQVWNIDIEK
-321 YRVNEKIEL
+321 YRVNDNITL
-330 TDEQMEILNLVNNYD
+330 TDEQMGILELVCNYD
-345 FGMLIGSAGCVDA
+345 FAMLMG
-358 ETEFFNGTQWKPI
+358 N
-371 SQYKEGEKVLQY
+371 
-383 NQDGMAEL
+383 
-391 VYPERYIKEPCDE
+391 
-404 MYHFETKY
+404 
-412 GINQTLT
+412 
-419 KDHNVVYYSPKGVF
+419 
-433 YNKPLEEVIKTHE
+433 
-446 NNISGFKGKFITTF
+446 SG
-460 KYGGE
+460 
-465 GIDLTDDEIRIMC
+465 
-478 AIIADGSFYNVSKPH
+478 
-493 QPSYNTC
+493 
-500 RFHIKKERKRERLR
+500 
-514 FLFNN
+514 
-519 ANIEYREV
+519 
-527 KSQTKGYT
+527 
-535 DFYITAPR
+535 
-543 REKEFSSYWYDCT
+543 
-556 NEQLQIICD
+556 
-565 EIMFWDGSISPT
+565 
-577 KNGVIRKRFSTSIK
+577 
-591 QSAEFVQFAFSA
+591 
-603 CGYRASLSVKDRVGQ
+603 
-618 RYITCGKEYTRK
+618 
-630 SVEYNVSITERN
+630 
-642 LVGVDKQTHPSLFE
+642 
-656 KVSPIDGYKYCFTVP
+656 
-671 SHMLVLRRMN
+671 
-681 QIFVTGNSGKSSS
+681 SGKSSS

-726 GREANTIHR
+726 GREASTIHR
-735 KLASGTTIDS
+735 RIMSSNDIES

-758 NLFSMLLNQIDDSA
+758 HLFSTLLNQIASYA

-850 IEVDDDPL
+850 IEVNDEPL
-858 EQVMSAYAKLRESY
+858 EQVMSAYAKLRKKY

-884 KGDFGT
+884 KGNFGT

-916 PSLRVPMKTLNYHIG
+916 PSLGVPMKTLNYHIG

-972 DESVLELEDMLR
+972 DEGVLDLEDTLR
-984 MMEEQKPAEA
+984 MMEEQEPPEA

-1041 SSQGC
+1041 ASQGC

-1083 DISIINNALK
+1083 DISTINNALK
-1093 VNETRLRYTWLKEL
+1093 VNETRLRYTWLREL
-1107 LEEEIN
+1107 LEEDKD
-1113 VKR
+1113 VK

>member
-52 LIEVGE
+52 LLEVGE
-58 DYTIEVEE
+58 DYTVEVEE
-66 KNGSYGYEYWLI
+66 KTGSYGYEYWLI

-108 LSQAKYVHE
+108 LSQAKHVHE

-166 NPQYELSIGDCGTL
+166 NPQYELSISDCGTL

-186 IQESNLALETKPY
+186 IQESNLALATKPY
-199 EVLIDVLDRGFQEAD
+199 EVLIDVLDRSFQEAD

-220 DSKWED
+220 DNKWED

-250 NGTQIANVVNQYNP
+250 NGSQIANVINQYNP

-281 YDKQSKDLS
+281 YDKQTKDLS

-321 YRVNEKIEL
+321 YRVNKNITL
-330 TDEQMEILNLVNNYD
+330 TDEQMAILELVCKYD
-345 FGMLIGSAGCVDA
+345 FAMLMGSAG
-358 ETEFFNGTQWKPI
+358 
-371 SQYKEGEKVLQY
+371 
-383 NQDGMAEL
+383 
-391 VYPERYIKEPCDE
+391 
-404 MYHFETKY
+404 
-412 GINQTLT
+412 
-419 KDHNVVYYSPKGVF
+419 
-433 YNKPLEEVIKTHE
+433 
-446 NNISGFKGKFITTF
+446 
-460 KYGGE
+460 
-465 GIDLTDDEIRIMC
+465 
-478 AIIADGSFYNVSKPH
+478 
-493 QPSYNTC
+493 
-500 RFHIKKERKRERLR
+500 
-514 FLFNN
+514 
-519 ANIEYREV
+519 
-527 KSQTKGYT
+527 
-535 DFYITAPR
+535 
-543 REKEFSSYWYDCT
+543 
-556 NEQLQIICD
+556 
-565 EIMFWDGSISPT
+565 
-577 KNGVIRKRFSTSIK
+577 
-591 QSAEFVQFAFSA
+591 
-603 CGYRASLSVKDRVGQ
+603 
-618 RYITCGKEYTRK
+618 
-630 SVEYNVSITERN
+630 
-642 LVGVDKQTHPSLFE
+642 
-656 KVSPIDGYKYCFTVP
+656 
-671 SHMLVLRRMN
+671 
-681 QIFVTGNSGKSSS
+681 SGKSSS

-702 EDNNKSYTLL
+702 ENNNKSYTLI

-735 KLASGTTIDS
+735 KLASGATIDS

-884 KGDFGT
+884 KGNFGT

-896 IQEKYNPADPV
+896 IQEKYNPTDPV

-916 PSLRVPMKTLNYHIG
+916 PSLGVPMKTLNYHIG

-943 LTDEGFEHYLQ
+943 LTDEGFEYYLQ

-959 LKIDEYKVKFGAN
+959 LKIDESKVKFGAN
-972 DESVLELEDMLR
+972 DESVLDLEDTLR
-984 MMEEQKPAEA
+984 AMEEQKPSEA

-1001 GFIKHIDD
+1001 GFIKHVDD

-1021 IVYRKSDLENLLLAY
+1021 IVYRKADLENLLLAY

-1083 DISIINNALK
+1083 DISTINNALR

-1107 LEEEIN
+1107 LEEEVN

>member
-22 SIYGCVPSKNDLDKI
+22 SIYGCVPSTNDLDKI

-46 LKGNLS
+46 LKGDLS
-52 LIEVGE
+52 LLEVGE

-66 KNGSYGYEYWLI
+66 KSGSYGYEYWLI

-186 IQESNLALETKPY
+186 IQESNLALATKPY
-199 EVLIDVLDRGFQEAD
+199 EVLIDVLNRSFQEAD

-220 DSKWED
+220 DNKWED
-226 SEQRCLYLT
+226 SEARCLYLT

-250 NGTQIANVVNQYNP
+250 NGAQIANVINQYNP
-264 QLNKHIVDLVEK
+264 QLNKHIVELVEK
-276 SGKIY
+276 SDKVY
-281 YDKQSKDLS
+281 YDKQTKDLS

-310 KPQIWNIDIEK
+310 KPQVWNIDIEK
-321 YRVNEKIEL
+321 YRVNENITL
-330 TDEQMEILNLVNNYD
+330 TDEQMGILELVCNYD
-345 FGMLIGSAGCVDA
+345 FAMLMG
-358 ETEFFNGTQWKPI
+358 N
-371 SQYKEGEKVLQY
+371 
-383 NQDGMAEL
+383 
-391 VYPERYIKEPCDE
+391 
-404 MYHFETKY
+404 
-412 GINQTLT
+412 
-419 KDHNVVYYSPKGVF
+419 
-433 YNKPLEEVIKTHE
+433 
-446 NNISGFKGKFITTF
+446 SG
-460 KYGGE
+460 
-465 GIDLTDDEIRIMC
+465 
-478 AIIADGSFYNVSKPH
+478 
-493 QPSYNTC
+493 
-500 RFHIKKERKRERLR
+500 
-514 FLFNN
+514 
-519 ANIEYREV
+519 
-527 KSQTKGYT
+527 
-535 DFYITAPR
+535 
-543 REKEFSSYWYDCT
+543 
-556 NEQLQIICD
+556 
-565 EIMFWDGSISPT
+565 
-577 KNGVIRKRFSTSIK
+577 
-591 QSAEFVQFAFSA
+591 
-603 CGYRASLSVKDRVGQ
+603 
-618 RYITCGKEYTRK
+618 
-630 SVEYNVSITERN
+630 
-642 LVGVDKQTHPSLFE
+642 
-656 KVSPIDGYKYCFTVP
+656 
-671 SHMLVLRRMN
+671 
-681 QIFVTGNSGKSSS
+681 SGKSSS

-726 GREANTIHR
+726 GREASTIHR
-735 KLASGTTIDS
+735 RIMSSNDIES

-758 NLFSMLLNQIDDSA
+758 HLFSTLLNQIASYA

-818 TVGADARNGRE
+818 TVGADARNGKE

-850 IEVDDDPL
+850 IEVNDEPL
-858 EQVMSAYAKLRESY
+858 EQVMSAYAKLREKY

-884 KGDFGT
+884 KGNFGT

-916 PSLRVPMKTLNYHIG
+916 PSLGVPMKTLNYHIG

-972 DESVLELEDMLR
+972 DEGVLDLEDTLR
-984 MMEEQKPAEA
+984 MMEEQEPPEA

-1041 SSQGC
+1041 ASQGC

-1083 DISIINNALK
+1083 DISTINNALK
-1093 VNETRLRYTWLKEL
+1093 VNETRLRYTWLREL
-1107 LEEEIN
+1107 LEEDKD
-1113 VKR
+1113 VK

>member
-22 SIYGCVPSKNDLDKI
+22 SIYGCVPSTNDLNKI

-46 LKGNLS
+46 LKGDLS
-52 LIEVGE
+52 LLEVGE

-66 KNGSYGYEYWLI
+66 KNGSYGYEYWLV

-90 VKEITD
+90 IKEITD

-180 CSTYST
+180 CSVYST
-186 IQESNLALETKPY
+186 IQESNLALKTKPY
-199 EVLIDVLDRGFQEAD
+199 EVLIEVLGRGFQEAD

-220 DSKWED
+220 DDKWED
-226 SEQRCLYLT
+226 SEARCLYLT

-250 NGTQIANVVNQYNP
+250 NGAKIANVINQYNP
-264 QLNKHIVDLVEK
+264 QLNKHIVELVEK
-276 SGKIY
+276 SDKVY
-281 YDKQSKDLS
+281 YDKQTKDLS

-310 KPQIWNIDIEK
+310 KPQVWNIDVEK
-321 YRVNEKIEL
+321 YRVNENITL
-330 TDEQMEILNLVNNYD
+330 TDEQMAILELVCKYD
-345 FGMLIGSAGCVDA
+345 FAMLIGSAG
-358 ETEFFNGTQWKPI
+358 
-371 SQYKEGEKVLQY
+371 
-383 NQDGMAEL
+383 
-391 VYPERYIKEPCDE
+391 
-404 MYHFETKY
+404 
-412 GINQTLT
+412 
-419 KDHNVVYYSPKGVF
+419 
-433 YNKPLEEVIKTHE
+433 
-446 NNISGFKGKFITTF
+446 
-460 KYGGE
+460 
-465 GIDLTDDEIRIMC
+465 
-478 AIIADGSFYNVSKPH
+478 
-493 QPSYNTC
+493 
-500 RFHIKKERKRERLR
+500 
-514 FLFNN
+514 
-519 ANIEYREV
+519 
-527 KSQTKGYT
+527 
-535 DFYITAPR
+535 
-543 REKEFSSYWYDCT
+543 
-556 NEQLQIICD
+556 
-565 EIMFWDGSISPT
+565 
-577 KNGVIRKRFSTSIK
+577 
-591 QSAEFVQFAFSA
+591 
-603 CGYRASLSVKDRVGQ
+603 
-618 RYITCGKEYTRK
+618 
-630 SVEYNVSITERN
+630 
-642 LVGVDKQTHPSLFE
+642 
-656 KVSPIDGYKYCFTVP
+656 
-671 SHMLVLRRMN
+671 
-681 QIFVTGNSGKSSS
+681 SGKSSS

-712 APSGIAAK
+712 APSGIATK

-726 GREANTIHR
+726 GREASTIHR
-735 KLASGTTIDS
+735 RIMSSNDIES

-758 NLFSMLLNQIDDSA
+758 HLFSTLLNQIADYA

-788 GNLVQDMMDSHVVPC
+788 GNLVQDLMDSHKVPC
-803 AELTKVFRYGIGGIA
+803 AQLTKVFRYGVGGIA

-829 YLTSDGELN
+829 YLTSTGELN
-838 CENAENI
+838 CENANKI
-845 KDYEF
+845 KDYKF
-850 IEVDDDPL
+850 IQVNDNPL
-858 EQVMSAYAKLRESY
+858 EQVLAEYDKLKQKY
-872 DVKDIL
+872 NTKDIL
-878 VLTPYN
+878 ILTPYN
-884 KGDFGT
+884 KGEFGT

-896 IQEKYNPADPV
+896 IQERYNPADPI
-907 DDVVSRKLP
+907 DDVASRKLP
-916 PSLRVPMKTLNYHIG
+916 PSLNVPMEMLNYHIG

-943 LTDEGFEHYLQ
+943 MTEEGFNHYTTTMQ
-954 EQKLR
+954 MQADIDKL
-959 LKIDEYKVKFGAN
+959 KVQFGAN
-972 DESVLELEDMLR
+972 DERVLDAEDKLMALD
-984 MMEEQKPAEA
+984 MEQPQEA
-994 TIYNGDI
+994 TVYNGDI
-1001 GFIKHIDD
+1001 GFIKHIDS
-1009 KGNVWV
+1009 KSNVWV
-1015 QFDEDM
+1015 QFDEEM
-1021 IVYRKSDLENLLLAY
+1021 IVYRKSDLDNLLLAY

-1041 SSQGC
+1041 ASQGC

-1069 MSLTRAKEHLIEIG
+1069 MSLTRAKEMLVEIG
-1083 DISIINNALK
+1083 DVSTINSALK
-1093 VNETRLRYTWLKEL
+1093 VNETRLRDTWLKEL
-1107 LEEEIN
+1107 LEEGSD
-1113 VKR
+1113 VK